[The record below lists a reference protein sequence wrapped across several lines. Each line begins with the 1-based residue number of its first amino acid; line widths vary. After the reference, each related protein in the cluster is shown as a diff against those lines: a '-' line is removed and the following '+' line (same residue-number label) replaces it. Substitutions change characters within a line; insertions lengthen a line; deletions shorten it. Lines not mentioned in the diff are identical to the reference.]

1 MLGSI
6 SRTVGPRST
15 ELFSKLYKSWLHP
28 ILEYCSPVW
37 SPHFKKDSVILE
49 KVQSRT
55 SRYAVRNIGRDM
67 SYEECLRALSWPT
80 LHQRLFSSLTECSRT
95 VNSVNGLRSFEYFTF
110 AHDFRPLQANY
121 RHKLKPFPAKLN
133 SFKNSLFVNIV
144 NEWNDLPKKVA
155 DEETLNIFKKR
166 QMPFY

>member
-1 MLGSI
+1 
-6 SRTVGPRST
+6 
-15 ELFSKLYKSWLHP
+15 
-28 ILEYCSPVW
+28 
-37 SPHFKKDSVILE
+37 
-49 KVQSRT
+49 
-55 SRYAVRNIGRDM
+55 M

-110 AHDFRPLQANY
+110 AHDFRPLQANH

-144 NEWNDLPKKVA
+144 NEWNNLPKKVA

>member
-1 MLGSI
+1 M
-6 SRTVGPRST
+6 
-15 ELFSKLYKSWLHP
+15 HP

-133 SFKNSLFVNIV
+133 SFKNSLFVNTQ
-144 NEWNDLPKKVA
+144 DLLQYRALNACTCKSQA
-155 DEETLNIFKKR
+155 LHARITLLRIK
-166 QMPFY
+166 

>member
-1 MLGSI
+1 MLGFI

-15 ELFSKLYKSWLHP
+15 KLFSKLYKSWVHP

-37 SPHFKKDSVILE
+37 YPHFKKDSVILE
-49 KVQSRT
+49 KVQRKT

-95 VNSVNGLRSFEYFTF
+95 VNYFIYTYLIYLYLF
-110 AHDFRPLQANY
+110 NLFIFYLIIYLYLIILGD
-121 RHKLKPFPAKLN
+121 KLERDNLFCFFSPFIGIW
-133 SFKNSLFVNIV
+133 IV
-144 NEWNDLPKKVA
+144 
-155 DEETLNIFKKR
+155 
-166 QMPFY
+166 